1 MERRNEDSN
10 SPTELS
16 VGSLGHRDDRISEP
30 KSPARASVD
39 PKHLKARPL
48 RREQAPQATPADPLE
63 GFVVRERELVWIED
77 VLAGL
82 TPRQRDVLLE
92 CCSGGTSVEIAA
104 RMRISQ
110 STFQNHLHAMRLHL
124 GVSGKDSIAR
134 LVGVRLLNG
143 YRTRLAGGSS

>member
-1 MERRNEDSN
+1 MERRNEESN
-10 SPTELS
+10 SPS
-16 VGSLGHRDDRISEP
+16 DAPIGGLGRRDDRISEP
-30 KSPARASVD
+30 KPPARASVD

-48 RREQAPQATPADPLE
+48 RREPAPQTTPADPLE

-134 LVGVRLLNG
+134 LVGARLLKG
-143 YRTRLAGGSS
+143 YRTWLAAGSS

>member
-1 MERRNEDSN
+1 MERRNEESN
-10 SPTELS
+10 SPS
-16 VGSLGHRDDRISEP
+16 DAPIGGLGRRDDRISEP
-30 KSPARASVD
+30 KPPARASVD

-48 RREQAPQATPADPLE
+48 KREPVPQTTPADPLE

-77 VLAGL
+77 VLEGL

-134 LVGVRLLNG
+134 LVGARLLKG
-143 YRTRLAGGSS
+143 YRTWLAAGSS